1 MSSNPPS
8 EWSYWVDYDP
18 DISAALQ
25 RLREDVFARGDYATG
40 DSPIAVGSR
49 LIIPHVQEKRKPSTI
64 EELLEQ
70 EGESGTHS
78 ILDITSISPKSRS
91 RAISPFPDSL
101 LVEYFDSQTPSPSEV
116 QEVYELA
123 RLRSSSPKDGAA
135 FTLSVISRVSRRIY
149 SLPDLLEIDHGRNEA
164 RQPTPED

>member
-1 MSSNPPS
+1 MSANPPS

-49 LIIPHVQEKRKPSTI
+49 LIILPVQPKPKPSTI

-70 EGESGTHS
+70 EGGSGTHS
-78 ILDITSISPKSRS
+78 ILDITSISPTPKR
-91 RAISPFPDSL
+91 RAISPFPEPL
-101 LVEYFDSQTPSPSEV
+101 LVEYFGSQTPSPSQV
-116 QEVYELA
+116 QEVYDFGSLDKFVTK
-123 RLRSSSPKDGAA
+123 RWRG
-135 FTLSVISRVSRRIY
+135 IY
-149 SLPDLLEIDHGRNEA
+149 IICHFDDKPSDIFFAGCSGD
-164 RQPTPED
+164 

>member
-1 MSSNPPS
+1 M
-8 EWSYWVDYDP
+8 DYDQ

-40 DSPIAVGSR
+40 ENPIAVGRR
-49 LIIPHVQEKRKPSTI
+49 LIIPNVQAKPKASTI

-78 ILDITSISPKSRS
+78 ILDIASISPKPRR

-101 LVEYFDSQTPSPSEV
+101 LVEYFGSQTPSPSEV
-116 QEVYELA
+116 QQVYEFGSLE
-123 RLRSSSPKDGAA
+123 RFVTKRWRG
-135 FTLSVISRVSRRIY
+135 IY
-149 SLPDLLEIDHGRNEA
+149 IVCHFEGKPSDIFFAGCSGD
-164 RQPTPED
+164 